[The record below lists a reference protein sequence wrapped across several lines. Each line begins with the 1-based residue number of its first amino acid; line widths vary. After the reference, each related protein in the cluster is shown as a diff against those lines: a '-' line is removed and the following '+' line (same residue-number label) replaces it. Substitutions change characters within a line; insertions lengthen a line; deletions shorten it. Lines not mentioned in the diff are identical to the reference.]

1 MSPNDTG
8 GLRGGSRESVART
21 PGAAGGV
28 APSERDRELAAGR
41 RVRQLVIRSPA
52 GALEAVLFCRAEED
66 PRAVAVFCHPHPQFG
81 GSMHNKVAYRSAEAL
96 FEAGLPTLR
105 FNFRGVGRSE
115 GEWSGGPGEEE
126 DAAAAIGFLLGLYP
140 GRRLLLGGFSFGAG
154 VALAQGARDPRVSAL
169 LAVAPGA
176 GRRDFSFLAR
186 SVKPKAVIQ
195 GTTDELCPLPDLQA
209 SYPTWSEPKW
219 LRLIEG
225 AGHFFE
231 GRLPDLQTAVREA
244 LDLPAFHDALTPGA
258 DAIR

>member
-1 MSPNDTG
+1 MSTSNDTG
-8 GLRGGSRESVART
+8 GLGRGSRES
-21 PGAAGGV
+21 AAP
-28 APSERDRELAAGR
+28 AERDRDLAAGR

-154 VALAQGARDPRVSAL
+154 VALAQGARDPRVHAL

-186 SVKPKAVIQ
+186 SAKPKAVIQ
-195 GTTDELCPLPDLQA
+195 GTADELCPLDDLQA
-209 SYPTWSEPKW
+209 SYPAWAEPKW
-219 LRLIEG
+219 MRLLEG

-231 GRLPDLQTAVREA
+231 GRLPELQQAVREV
-244 LDLPAFHDALTPGA
+244 LDLPAFQSALAPEADAL
-258 DAIR
+258 R